1 MGVLAGRVA
10 VVTGASRGIGE
21 YVARRFAAEGA
32 AVAVVARTQEQTDER
47 LPGTIHQTVATIRGA
62 GGTAVAIQ
70 ADLSKPADRARII
83 DEAERELGPVDILV
97 NNAAVTFFLPVAD
110 FPGRR
115 YDLMFE
121 VQVKAPFELSQ
132 RVLPGMRERGA
143 GWILNI
149 SSIAAVHPTAI
160 PPSRDAGIGGTVYGM
175 CKAALERLTTGLA
188 AEVYADGIAVNV
200 LSPTR
205 GVPTP
210 GVLFHNLI
218 PDVDAALASGDAES
232 PEMFAEAS
240 LALCSGDPA
249 VLTGRVAYSRELV
262 AELGRTPGP
271 LDGPA
276 S

>member
-1 MGVLAGRVA
+1 VLAGRVA

-32 AVAVVARTQEQTDER
+32 AVAVVARTQEQADER

-132 RVLPGMRERGA
+132 RVLPGMRERGQ

-149 SSIAAVHPTAI
+149 SSIAAVHPAI
-160 PPSRDAGIGGTVYGM
+160 PPVPGEDIGGTVYGM
-175 CKAALERLTTGLA
+175 CKAALERLTTGMA
-188 AEVYADGIAVNV
+188 AELYADGIAVNA

-218 PDVDAALASGDAES
+218 PDVDAALASGAAES

-276 S
+276 A

>member
-1 MGVLAGRVA
+1 MGVLAGKVA

-32 AVAVVARTQEQTDER
+32 AVAVVARTLEQTDER
-47 LPGTIHQTVATIRGA
+47 LPGTIHQTVATIRAA
-62 GGTAVAIQ
+62 GGTAIPIR

-83 DEAERELGPVDILV
+83 DEAEAELGPVDILV

-121 VQVKAPFELSQ
+121 VQVKAPFELIQ
-132 RVLPGMRERGA
+132 RVLPGMRERGS

-149 SSIAAVHPTAI
+149 SSIAAVHPAI
-160 PPSRDAGIGGTVYGM
+160 PPEPGADIGGTVYGM

-188 AEVYADGIAVNV
+188 AEEYAHGIAVNA
-200 LSPTR
+200 LSPNR

-218 PDVDAALASGDAES
+218 PDVDEALANGQAEP

-249 VLTGRVAYSRELV
+249 VLTGRVAYSRDLV
-262 AELGRTPGP
+262 GELGRTPAP

-276 S
+276 A

>member
-47 LPGTIHQTVATIRGA
+47 LPGTIHQTVATIRAA
-62 GGTAVAIQ
+62 GGTAIPIR

-132 RVLPGMRERGA
+132 RVLPGMRERGQ

-149 SSIAAVHPTAI
+149 SSMAAVHPAI
-160 PPSRDAGIGGTVYGM
+160 PPEPGAGIGGTVYGM

-188 AEVYADGIAVNV
+188 AEVYADGVAVNV

-218 PDVDAALASGDAES
+218 TDVDQALASGDAES

-249 VLTGRVAYSRELV
+249 VLTGRVAYSRQLV
-262 AELGRTPGP
+262 AELGRAPGP

-276 S
+276 A

>member
-1 MGVLAGRVA
+1 MGVLDGKVA
-10 VVTGASRGIGE
+10 VVTGASRGLGE

-32 AVAVVARTQEQTDER
+32 AVAVVARTQEQADER
-47 LPGTIHQTVATIRGA
+47 LPGTIHQTVDTIRAA
-62 GGTAVAIQ
+62 GGTAIAIR
-70 ADLSKPADRARII
+70 ADLSKPEERARII

-149 SSIAAVHPTAI
+149 SSIAAVHPVI
-160 PPSRDAGIGGTVYGM
+160 PPEPGEDIGGTVYGM
-175 CKAALERLTTGLA
+175 CKAALERLTTGMA
-188 AEVYADGIAVNV
+188 AEEYAAGIAVNA

-205 GVPTP
+205 GVATP
-210 GVLFHNLI
+210 GVMFHNLI
-218 PDVDAALASGDAES
+218 PDIDAALASGAAET

-249 VLTGRVAYSRELV
+249 VLTGRVAYSRALV

-276 S
+276 A

>member
-10 VVTGASRGIGE
+10 VVTGASRGLGE
-21 YVARRFAAEGA
+21 YVARRLAAEGA
-32 AVAVVARTQEQTDER
+32 AVAVVARTQEQADER
-47 LPGTIHQTVATIRGA
+47 LPGTIHETVAAIRAA
-62 GGTAVAIQ
+62 GGTAVAIR

-97 NNAAVTFFLPVAD
+97 NNAAVTFFMPVAD

-149 SSIAAVHPTAI
+149 SSIAAVHPAI
-160 PPSRDAGIGGTVYGM
+160 PPEPGADIGGTVYGM
-175 CKAALERLTTGLA
+175 CKAALERLTTGMA
-188 AEVYADGIAVNV
+188 AEEYAAGIAVNA

-205 GVPTP
+205 GVATP
-210 GVLFHNLI
+210 GVMFHNLI
-218 PDVDAALASGDAES
+218 PDVDEALASGAAET

-249 VLTGRVAYSRELV
+249 VLTGRVAYSRQLV

-276 S
+276 A

>member
-1 MGVLAGRVA
+1 VGVLAGRVA

-21 YVARRFAAEGA
+21 CVARRFAAEGA
-32 AVAVVARTQEQTDER
+32 AVAVVARTQEQADER
-47 LPGTIHQTVATIRGA
+47 LPGTIHQTVATIRAA
-62 GGTAVAIQ
+62 GGTAVPIR
-70 ADLSKPADRARII
+70 ADLSKPADRVRII
-83 DEAERELGPVDILV
+83 DEAERALGPVDILV
-97 NNAAVTFFLPVAD
+97 NNAAVTFFMPVAD

-132 RVLPGMRERGA
+132 RVLPGMRERGQ

-149 SSIAAVHPTAI
+149 SSIAAVHPAI
-160 PPSRDAGIGGTVYGM
+160 PPGPDGGIGGTVYGM

-188 AEVYADGIAVNV
+188 AEVYADGIAVNA

-218 PDVDAALASGDAES
+218 PDVDAALASGAAES

-249 VLTGRVAYSRELV
+249 VLTGRVAYSRALV

-271 LDGPA
+271 LDAPA
-276 S
+276 A

>member
-1 MGVLAGRVA
+1 MGVLTGRVA

-21 YVARRFAAEGA
+21 YVARRLASEGA

-47 LPGTIHQTVATIRGA
+47 LPGTIHTTVDAIRKA
-62 GGTAVAIQ
+62 GGTAVAIA
-70 ADLSKPADRARII
+70 ADLSKAGDRARII
-83 DEAERELGPVDILV
+83 DEAEAALGPVDILV

-132 RVLPGMRERGA
+132 RVLPGMRERGQ

-149 SSIAAVHPTAI
+149 SSMAAVHPAI
-160 PPSRDAGIGGTVYGM
+160 PPEPGGGIGGTVYGM

-210 GVLFHNLI
+210 GVLFHHLI
-218 PDVDAALASGDAES
+218 TDVDEALASGDAES

-249 VLTGRVAYSRELV
+249 VLTGRVAYSRQLV

-276 S
+276 A

>member
-1 MGVLAGRVA
+1 VLAGRVA

-62 GGTAVAIQ
+62 GGTAVPIR

-83 DEAERELGPVDILV
+83 DEAERALGPVDILV
-97 NNAAVTFFLPVAD
+97 NNAAVTFFMPVAD

-149 SSIAAVHPTAI
+149 SSMAAVHPAI
-160 PPSRDAGIGGTVYGM
+160 PPERGGGIGGTVYGM

-210 GVLFHNLI
+210 GVLFHHLI
-218 PDVDAALASGDAES
+218 TDVDQALASGDAES

-249 VLTGRVAYSRELV
+249 VLTGRVAYSRQLV

-276 S
+276 A